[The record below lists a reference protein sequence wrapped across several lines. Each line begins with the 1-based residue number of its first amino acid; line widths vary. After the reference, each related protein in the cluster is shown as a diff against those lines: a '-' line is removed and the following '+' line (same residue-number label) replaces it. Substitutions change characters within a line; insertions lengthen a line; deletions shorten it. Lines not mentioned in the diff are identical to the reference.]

1 MKNNLIYK
9 DVELAL
15 CREFKINLF
24 IRMKQKYNI
33 LINDIDYVDKFEYNN
48 NIVLGQDNGSKIILN
63 CDDIESV
70 NIRR

>member
-1 MKNNLIYK
+1 MKNSSIYT
-9 DVELAL
+9 DVEIAL
-15 CREFKINLF
+15 YRDYKINLF

-48 NIVLGQDNGSKIILN
+48 NIVFGQNNGSKIILN